1 MGILKH
7 NRNEVK
13 VPVVEQVKEVKK
25 TPKPAKKE
33 GDK

>member
-7 NRNEVK
+7 TRNEIK
-13 VPVVEQVKEVKK
+13 TPVVEQVKEVKK
-25 TPKPAKKE
+25 ASKPVKKE